1 MGRNKGG
8 LLVEQRNV
16 RVLPY
21 LDLAARTIGTLRN
34 VKPVGIEAAFDDYLK
49 GVSGKRLMQRISSGD
64 WMPVTD
70 KDEIEPHDGNDVH
83 TTIDVNIQ
91 DVAESSCAATWNSTR
106 LITVVRY

>member
-1 MGRNKGG
+1 MSRAA
-8 LLVEQRNV
+8 V
-16 RVLPY
+16 

-83 TTIDVNIQ
+83 YDRRQHPGCCGEFLAPPPGTQ
-91 DVAESSCAATWNSTR
+91 QG
-106 LITVVRY
+106 